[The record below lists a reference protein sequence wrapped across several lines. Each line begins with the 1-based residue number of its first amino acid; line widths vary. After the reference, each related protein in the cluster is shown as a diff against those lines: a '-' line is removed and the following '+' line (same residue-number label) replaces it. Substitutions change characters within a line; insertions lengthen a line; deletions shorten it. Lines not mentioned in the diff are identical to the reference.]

1 MTALQDREA
10 RTELVVL
17 TDNSQGGA
25 SLAPGELEL
34 MVHRRIQQDD
44 SRGVQEPLNETMC
57 GCNDIN
63 AQPGQMGAH
72 GHEGDGGCFCEG
84 LTVRGRHWLVF
95 DTVENAHE
103 ERRQLQERLSFPAT
117 LAFSEGAKPVKTPTW
132 SALETALPQNVRL
145 M

>member
-25 SLAPGELEL
+25 SLADGELEL
-34 MVHRRIQQDD
+34 MVHRRVQQDD

-63 AQPGQMGAH
+63 APPGKMGAH
-72 GHEGDGGCFCEG
+72 GHEGDGGCVCAG
-84 LTVRGRHWLVF
+84 LTVRGRHWLLFGTSEGVH
-95 DTVENAHE
+95 A
-103 ERRQLQERLSFPAT
+103 ERRQLQ
-117 LAFSEGAKPVKTPTW
+117 
-132 SALETALPQNVRL
+132 
-145 M
+145 